1 MKRKY
6 ISFVTGTAEYASS
19 SQGAETRPGNE
30 ILIMRSDDAKLVV
43 INTMLYECK
52 ILNKYKSLNLMPFLN
67 MFASDEFLEYASQ

>member
-52 ILNKYKSLNLMPFLN
+52 ILNKYKRHKVRIFVGMP
-67 MFASDEFLEYASQ
+67 E